1 MVCTTRKVSTSD
13 STRARIH
20 GSFFKVLAATSSF
33 FGTKVNQYAIQWYI
47 KLSMYVLHTPFLLR
61 KVPISSILTIFF
73 IFKGGIGKY
82 KYRKST
88 VLHTFLYEN
97 KNTVYKN
104 TETEIWDQ
112 TFQTME
118 NYLSITK
125 PKYVK

>member
-1 MVCTTRKVSTSD
+1 
-13 STRARIH
+13 
-20 GSFFKVLAATSSF
+20 
-33 FGTKVNQYAIQWYI
+33 
-47 KLSMYVLHTPFLLR
+47 MYVLHTPFLLR